1 MITTRT
7 IVFLQEPT
15 LFSTSVRDNIT
26 YGASNPA
33 EITDQQIQQALV
45 QAHAEGFVKQL
56 PDGLDTVIGE
66 RGSTLSGGFGLL
78 IWSYIPGMFL
88 PLVHHVVIISLVD
101 YIPEEKKLWE
111 IESCQKTSF
120 QVVNVNAWQSPV
132 PWSITHRLS
141 SSMRPPALWMQR
153 VNSR

>member
-1 MITTRT
+1 MYPITMITTRT

-78 IWSYIPGMFL
+78 I
-88 PLVHHVVIISLVD
+88 
-101 YIPEEKKLWE
+101 
-111 IESCQKTSF
+111 
-120 QVVNVNAWQSPV
+120 
-132 PWSITHRLS
+132 
-141 SSMRPPALWMQR
+141 
-153 VNSR
+153 